1 MDNYRYCAEFAA
13 RVIGDKAGAAKVLDF
28 GCGAGQIVK
37 LLRDV
42 HISAYGCE
50 AFYGGGASPVPDELS
65 PFIFAMQGKVIPF
78 PPCTFDVVIN
88 NQVMEHV
95 DDIDAALFEIH
106 RVLKP
111 GGTVLSLFPDKS
123 VWHEG
128 HCGVPFLHWF
138 PKQSTF
144 RIYYALLWRSIGFG
158 NFTESKSRLQWSKDF
173 CTWLDQWTTYR
184 SYEEIAI
191 VYSKYFMPM
200 QHIEDH
206 WLENRLGSMARPF
219 PTPLQRL
226 FVRKMAGMVFTCTK
240 DTTPRTEPAFKVVAQ
255 A

>member
-1 MDNYRYCAEFAA
+1 MAEVQAP
-13 RVIGDKAGAAKVLDF
+13 I
-28 GCGAGQIVK
+28 
-37 LLRDV
+37 
-42 HISAYGCE
+42 
-50 AFYGGGASPVPDELS
+50 PDELS
-65 PFIFAMQGKVIPF
+65 PFILAMQGKVIPF

-158 NFTESKSRLQWSKDF
+158 NFTEGKSRLEWSKDF
-173 CTWLDQWTTYR
+173 CTWLDQWTDVSQLRGDRERCTQ
-184 SYEEIAI
+184 SI
-191 VYSKYFMPM
+191 SPPM

-206 WLENRLGSMARPF
+206 WLESRVGPIARPF
-219 PTPLQRL
+219 PAPLKRL
-226 FVRKMAGMVFTCTK
+226 FVNKLAGMVFTCKK
-240 DTTPRTEPAFKVVAQ
+240 DTTPRTEPPFKVAQ